1 MADLQAGTINAAAVS
16 RPLTTAEKGS
26 LYAWQIGGDAMVLA
40 VQDSP
45 AMSFLSNIT
54 SAQVQGIYNGTI
66 TNWSALGGPDQ
77 PILPRS
83 GALDAEDRA
92 DMLRLFNVT
101 DSAEQ
106 STISATGLPRLGS
119 AYSEAAAAVANPY
132 QIVYTSLADVYVT
145 GLKPL
150 SVDGV
155 SPSVLTVQNGTY
167 SAGRAFYIAMRKNS
181 FSGAGLTDWSTV
193 KAEDLVN
200 YLLTT
205 PGQQAVTQNGFV
217 QTVVPANQPIP
228 DVDINL
234 VGKVN
239 ILDVGGL
246 IAHWGQTSTCPG
258 WIRADITNDGN
269 VNILD
274 VGQLIHYWG
283 KKGFVPPN

>member
-1 MADLQAGTINAAAVS
+1 
-16 RPLTTAEKGS
+16 
-26 LYAWQIGGDAMVLA
+26 
-40 VQDSP
+40 
-45 AMSFLSNIT
+45 
-54 SAQVQGIYNGTI
+54 
-66 TNWSALGGPDQ
+66 
-77 PILPRS
+77 
-83 GALDAEDRA
+83 
-92 DMLRLFNVT
+92 
-101 DSAEQ
+101 
-106 STISATGLPRLGS
+106 
-119 AYSEAAAAVANPY
+119 
-132 QIVYTSLADVYVT
+132 
-145 GLKPL
+145 
-150 SVDGV
+150 
-155 SPSVLTVQNGTY
+155 
-167 SAGRAFYIAMRKNS
+167 MRKNS